1 MKLTFWKLEAA
12 FDATLCNATLFA
24 GGGSGAASYRCSQSI
39 FLMDILFNP
48 DPSVP
53 IRQSSI
59 NDLGERYYKEPN
71 PYHGTLKVC
80 VPPDWMQHS
89 CSKSRAKPIS
99 PPENTLA
106 FLLSMFRDID
116 DEEKVLEWKRHLL
129 SVNVQYIVAN
139 SEDQIYFL
147 SANERQDLKSN
158 KVTEA
163 FVDTSITLH
172 KRVLSNP
179 SLLQLLLESDE
190 VKGNPFDS
198 WAKLQIL
205 VQKSKTA
212 KNIEWYDGWQ
222 NNYLSQDLLTW
233 RGLKDGLNGKGTVDL
248 FVGQMDLRLHLQQH
262 VPVHVPEL
270 DSTQEARSVLPV
282 TVLAAKKNGGGKEAV
297 EKAPVFEEETVK
309 KIDNTTKMQQAF
321 AATAFGEWRGQVDA
335 ETRQITKLV
344 AIYLDTKTVG
354 EAATQ
359 PAVRMP
365 PLREGRH
372 NRLFSAAIALRWNE
386 EDKSLH
392 EGDGIVI
399 QDGGLWSSLMSAL
412 KTPTNASLP
421 KPKITKYLL
430 WSEQSLRARKTRDKG
445 AQLTQIERLQ
455 VILPEDEAETW
466 RMTLA
471 KKKLL
476 FGPAGF
482 IKVGSKG
489 EPQPPESKT
498 SILA

>member
-1 MKLTFWKLEAA
+1 MASHRARKKQRSSDVDSKPFSPLLDQENSDVLTSSGATQNAELVAAAQEAL
-12 FDATLCNATLFA
+12 DKILTLFPGLDTDSA
-24 GGGSGAASYRCSQSI
+24 LGLGKGGQQ
-39 FLMDILFNP
+39 
-48 DPSVP
+48 VP

-71 PYHGTLKVC
+71 PYHG
-80 VPPDWMQHS
+80 
-89 CSKSRAKPIS
+89 
-99 PPENTLA
+99 
-106 FLLSMFRDID
+106 SMFRDID